1 MNAETSYAGPERRRN
16 RVFVTKNTEY
26 HFRGDRCVAV
36 RDRRSSK
43 WLPSHLAIGRRLS
56 GGVHFHKNGAA
67 VPVCDLPS
75 VGEALYFA
83 DDGRAIPNF
92 INQAL
97 HKKPITLYGDGSQ
110 TRSFCYIDDLINGLY
125 KLLMSTVNEPV
136 NIGNPDEMTLLE
148 MAQTVRRL
156 TRSASRV
163 VHRPLPQDDP
173 KVRRPDIRL
182 AKRKLHWE
190 PRVSFDQGLAQT
202 IAYFRKSFKHA

>member
-1 MNAETSYAGPERRRN
+1 MNVETSYAGPERRRN

-83 DDGRAIPNF
+83 DDGRELITSAVCGLERPNRDVIRSYAKTAIE
-92 INQAL
+92 A
-97 HKKPITLYGDGSQ
+97 
-110 TRSFCYIDDLINGLY
+110 
-125 KLLMSTVNEPV
+125 
-136 NIGNPDEMTLLE
+136 
-148 MAQTVRRL
+148 
-156 TRSASRV
+156 
-163 VHRPLPQDDP
+163 
-173 KVRRPDIRL
+173 
-182 AKRKLHWE
+182 
-190 PRVSFDQGLAQT
+190 
-202 IAYFRKSFKHA
+202 